1 MDFVIKNA
9 SVISMA
15 EDDEIDSN
23 CSIVVRDGI
32 ITALGREPINEHPE
46 RVIDGT
52 NLVIMPGLINGH
64 THSPESL
71 AKGISDRSTLTAWLK
86 KIWMPLD
93 ELKPRQIYIATL
105 LCAAEMLRT
114 GTVSLVDHFRQTP
127 MTPEAVE
134 AVAKAYSKSGLRV
147 VIALMLRDIRQYESQ
162 TLLPAPDQLAL
173 VAKAHRQFSDPDQK
187 CIFENIRIGVGPSGP
202 TRCSDDLLEGAGEI
216 STRLGLN
223 FHVHVDENHQEA
235 EEAKNRYG
243 MTATQH
249 LHQLGLLNPS
259 LSIAHG
265 VWLSNADIELL
276 AEAGSTVVHNPVSNM
291 RLGSGIAPLTALLEH
306 GVSVALGSDGA
317 ASNDGQDMFEALKAA
332 VLLQRVA
339 GVEAKHWI
347 TAKEALPL
355 VTSTPARVFGF
366 GTGQITIGA
375 PADFIAIN
383 RSGYSFTPQN
393 DWHRQLVFGGN
404 GLKVRYA
411 VVAGKLLL
419 DDERITT
426 FDEENILAEARE
438 IGMRIH
444 TKPGDH
450 VV

>member
-1 MDFVIKNA
+1 MDLVF
-9 SVISMA
+9 
-15 EDDEIDSN
+15 SN
-23 CSIVVRDGI
+23 CTVLTNDGENAVLTECDVGVNDGV
-32 ITALGREPINEHPE
+32 ITELGRSNSRNQPQ
-46 RVIDGT
+46 R
-52 NLVIMPGLINGH
+52 LVDASDLLILPGLINSH
-64 THSPESL
+64 THSPENFS
-71 AKGISDRSTLTAWLK
+71 KGRAESMTLGPWLDQ
-86 KIWMPLD
+86 IWPALD
-93 ELKPRQIYIATL
+93 VLEPRQIYIAAL
-105 LCAAEMLRT
+105 LGAAEMLHT
-114 GTVSLVDHFRQTP
+114 GTISVVDHFRQTP
-127 MTPEAVE
+127 MNLAAVH
-134 AVAKAYSKSGLRV
+134 AVAEGYRDSGMRA
-147 VIALMLRDIRQYESQ
+147 VIAVMLRDIPQFKGQ
-162 TLLPAPDQLAL
+162 LLPSATDQIGIVEQAHLNCDTLKCSKVRIAL
-173 VAKAHRQFSDPDQK
+173 
-187 CIFENIRIGVGPSGP
+187 GPSAP
-202 TRCSDDLLEGAGEI
+202 TRCTEKLLISARDLALRHGLYLHTHIDETTTDAAEAHKQYGKSSVQHLANLDLL
-216 STRLGLN
+216 TPFL
-223 FHVHVDENHQEA
+223 
-235 EEAKNRYG
+235 
-243 MTATQH
+243 
-249 LHQLGLLNPS
+249 S
-259 LSIAHG
+259 LAHG
-265 VWLSNADIELL
+265 VWLNSEDFELL
-276 AEAGSTVVHNPVSNM
+276 AAAGSTVVHNPVSNM
-291 RLGSGIAPLTALLEH
+291 RLGSGIAPLTALREH

-438 IGMRIH
+438 IGMRIY

>member
-1 MDFVIKNA
+1 MDFIIKNA

-216 STRLGLN
+216 STRLGIN

-291 RLGSGIAPLTALLEH
+291 RLGSGIAPLSTLLSRE
-306 GVSVALGSDGA
+306 VPVALGTDGA
-317 ASNDGQDMFEALKAA
+317 ASNDGQSMLETLKTA
-332 VLLQRVA
+332 VLLQRV
-339 GVEAKHWI
+339 GGCKQEHWM
-347 TAKEALPL
+347 TAKEAVSLATT
-355 VTSTPARVFGF
+355 VPAKSFGF
-366 GTGQITIGA
+366 HNGQIGIGKK
-375 PADFIAIN
+375 ADFIAIKK
-383 RSGYSFTPQN
+383 SGYSFTPQN
-393 DWHRQLVFGGN
+393 DWYRQIVFGAN
-404 GLKVRYA
+404 GLDVRYV
-411 VVAGKLLL
+411 VVAGKILLE
-419 DDERITT
+419 DGRITT
-426 FDEENILAEARE
+426 FDEDAILAEARE
-438 IGMRIH
+438 IGREIFNYN
-444 TKPGDH
+444 
-450 VV
+450 